1 MKATII
7 GLLALLMLASPFA
20 AMAAAQEEPADGR
33 DLQIEVSTG
42 VTDRLGGGEW
52 VKIEVGTTIF
62 AVVYGT
68 ADTNPN
74 SPKILVEYERYLG
87 AAEIYNVEEELL
99 GTHPLP
105 VRTFM
110 AQGFEAMFEFADR
123 DGDGLFHVPDSY
135 VDLLLDDFDFPRKA
149 LSLRQNWTLEDLVE
163 STNDNRTM
171 TTVTFDISAYDLP
184 YTLVRP
190 EDAMG
195 DGALNQITLSFEV
208 NVDLV
213 EKTLDV
219 PIYKIVIDETRHIIT
234 SELNRTESV
243 TGVVVDGDFKYDH
256 YIEGWDW
263 GGDDSRLALAT
274 GVMVGN
280 FVPEKVARIVHLT
293 FGEHGRE
300 DGNEYDDERTVEG
313 PTLITA
319 DSMQFEDQ
327 WERIGRLR
335 WVSDVEVDGEMMRMS
350 FQLHG
355 VKRIDMRLHDAGVLF
370 RGLAFGGAFVY
381 PQGEVIFHDPS
392 LNASVFVPNTATVGP
407 FAALAPYFIQLGVVT
422 LAIVGLVAFRAL
434 RRKPQA

>member
-52 VKIEVGTTIF
+52 VKIEVGTTVL

-87 AAEIYNVEEELL
+87 AAEVYNVEEELL

-110 AQGFEAMFEFADR
+110 AQSFEAMFEFADR

-149 LSLRQNWTLEDLVE
+149 LSLKQEWVLEDLLE
-163 STNDNRTM
+163 ETNDDRTL
-171 TTVTFDISAYDLP
+171 TTVTFNISAYDLP
-184 YTLVRP
+184 YNLVRP
-190 EDAMG
+190 EDATG
-195 DGALNQITLSFEV
+195 DGVLNQITLSFEV

-219 PIYKIVIDETRHIIT
+219 PIYKIVIDEAKHIVT
-234 SELNRTESV
+234 SEVNRTESV

-280 FVPEKVARIVHLT
+280 FVPEAVARIVHLT
-293 FGEHGRE
+293 FAEHGRE
-300 DGNEYDDERTVEG
+300 DGNTYDAARTVDG

-319 DSMQFEDQ
+319 DSMQFEDE

-335 WVSDVEVDGEMMRMS
+335 WVSDVEVDGVMMRMS
-350 FQLHG
+350 FQLHRVQPLG
-355 VKRIDMRLHDAGVLF
+355 MRIAEGGAFF
-370 RGLAFGGAFVY
+370 RGLMFGGAFVY

-392 LNASVFVPNTATVGP
+392 LNASVFVPNAAMVGP
-407 FAALAPYFIQLGVVT
+407 FAALAPYIIQLGVAS